1 VKIPDLIVALREIF
15 EVFGTI
21 LDVVAKK
28 SLKRRGQAFIVYD
41 NVDSAQEAMADLQ
54 GFELFDKPMQLQYA
68 KSKSDASI
76 KAEGNEEELEA
87 RKKERA
93 ARKDKEQAA
102 EDEAQKKRKAE
113 DEDDDAAPVAKKVA
127 KGAAPAGQVPDEY
140 LPPNKILFVRDVPDD
155 YDMDNL
161 KVIFGRFVGFKEVR
175 TVPGRKGLA
184 FIEYEA
190 EEGAVQAK
198 ERTSGMTLGAAAT
211 PIRVTYQ
218 RQ

>member
-1 VKIPDLIVALREIF
+1 
-15 EVFGTI
+15 
-21 LDVVAKK
+21 
-28 SLKRRGQAFIVYD
+28 VYD
-41 NVDSAQEAMADLQ
+41 NVESAQEAMVDLQ

-68 KSKSDASI
+68 KSKSDAKI
-76 KAEGNEEELEA
+76 KADGNEEELEA
-87 RKKERA
+87 QKKERA
-93 ARKDKEQAA
+93 ARKEREQAA
-102 EDEAQKKRKAE
+102 EDEAQKKRKAA
-113 DEDDDAAPVAKKVA
+113 DEDDDDAPVAKKVA
-127 KGAAPAGQVPDEY
+127 KGAAPTGQVPDEY
-140 LPPNKILFVRDVPDD
+140 LPPNKILFIRDVPDD
-155 YDMDNL
+155 YDMENL
-161 KVIFGRFVGFKEVR
+161 KVIFGRFAGFKEVR